1 MSFLILNLN
10 KTDQKTFPKARKSRF
25 SSEPPFRR
33 VGKSILPSKRGFRR
47 FGNLILSSFHLSD
60 MSESPFYIH
69 FIVSDVSDTSFD
81 AHFTHPTCRK
91 PHFMLISSIRRF
103 GNHHLSTAPRF
114 HLLGAISRGFRLSAP
129 PPAMFPP
136 RLRRSIFHGRFGSFH
151 NHIGTFSVSL
161 PGFTQ
166 Q

>member
-60 MSESPFYIH
+60 MSDSPFYVH

-81 AHFTHPTCRK
+81 AHFTHPTRRK
-91 PHFMLISSIRRF
+91 PHFAFISPIRRV
-103 GNHHLSTAPRF
+103 GCIHLATAPRF
-114 HLLGAISRGFRLSAP
+114 HWWGVRYRGLRLSAP
-129 PPAMFPP
+129 PPAIFRP
-136 RLRRSIFHGRFGSFH
+136 RLRRSIHVVGLS
-151 NHIGTFSVSL
+151 SAA
-161 PGFTQ
+161 
-166 Q
+166 